1 MYRNWSTFLT
11 QSETELLASISA
23 LKLGQLAS
31 ISALKLGQLLCF
43 IVENCFPHCDYIN
56 RFHSFHCSNAI
67 FSIILK
73 IKATVY

>member
-11 QSETELLASISA
+11 QSETELLAT
-23 LKLGQLAS
+23 

-56 RFHSFHCSNAI
+56 RFHSFHCSDAI

>member
-31 ISALKLGQLLCF
+31 ISALTLTDF
-43 IVENCFPHCDYIN
+43 T
-56 RFHSFHCSNAI
+56 RF
-67 FSIILK
+67 
-73 IKATVY
+73 TVVMRFLALF